1 MFIICAVQWN
11 DKKNVCNPS
20 HLPFANL
27 QDMNIACSAVSWQR
41 TICPSGGLK
50 KIFKSTQD
58 HSVFS
63 LVDIEQTLIEL
74 YVVTNGGCFD
84 EHGPLFI
91 HALAAVSDHD
101 IALKCI

>member
-1 MFIICAVQWN
+1 
-11 DKKNVCNPS
+11 
-20 HLPFANL
+20 
-27 QDMNIACSAVSWQR
+27 MNKACSALSCQR
-41 TICPSGGLK
+41 TICPPSGFK
-50 KIFKSTQD
+50 KIIKSTQD
-58 HSVFS
+58 HFVFS

-84 EHGPLFI
+84 GHGPLFI

>member
-1 MFIICAVQWN
+1 
-11 DKKNVCNPS
+11 
-20 HLPFANL
+20 
-27 QDMNIACSAVSWQR
+27 MNIACSAVSLQR

-74 YVVTNGGCFD
+74 YVVTNGACFD
-84 EHGPLFI
+84 GHGPLFI